1 MIIEKV
7 VGNFKKYSVV
17 FVREMEE
24 IANNDTPIDMNKKYR
39 MSGRII
45 VWETLRKK
53 KKTWMSNYVKDI
65 GANRFIK
72 FDRKEGEQKVLHP
85 VELYIYV
92 WK

>member
-1 MIIEKV
+1 
-7 VGNFKKYSVV
+7 
-17 FVREMEE
+17 MEE

-45 VWETLRKK
+45 LWETLRKK

-85 VELYIYV
+85 VELYIYICLEIEGNAV
-92 WK
+92 ECGSRAS